1 MKSRIRIA
9 VSARVIVATIRKR
22 TGTGESLHA
31 IPRIP
36 DPTVFGKTPLNQPPD
51 TSVPH
56 IQPDGPDKRLNLFG
70 YQWDTTDI
78 PVLFSPLIS
87 GMGGPFRE
95 SCQPLKVNSRIRVY
109 NPIFRV
115 FSLNFMV

>member
-70 YQWDTTDI
+70 YQWDTTVI
-78 PVLFSPLIS
+78 SLFFWYAMTIS
-87 GMGGPFRE
+87 DSGTICRKFKQGPR
-95 SCQPLKVNSRIRVY
+95 SI
-109 NPIFRV
+109 
-115 FSLNFMV
+115 

>member
-70 YQWDTTDI
+70 YQWDTTEVVYRLERNH
-78 PVLFSPLIS
+78 PV
-87 GMGGPFRE
+87 
-95 SCQPLKVNSRIRVY
+95 VY
-109 NPIFRV
+109 R
-115 FSLNFMV
+115 SLVRYLRSLAAV